1 MPMTFKD
8 VDAFAKT
15 LPGASLGTKW
25 DAKTW
30 IVGDKGFVWERPL
43 RKSDIERWGDEPLPS
58 GDILGVR
65 TENLDAK
72 DALLSMGL
80 PGFFTIQHFNNYSA
94 FLIELRKARTKD
106 VKTAILEAHRV
117 MAAKAPK
124 PRVAKVTKAT
134 SAKRTKRA

>member
-8 VDAFAKT
+8 VDAFAKA
-15 LPGASLGTKW
+15 LPDVTVGTKW
-25 DAKTW
+25 NHKTW
-30 IVGDKGFVWERPL
+30 MIRERGFVWERPL
-43 RKSDIERWGDEPLPS
+43 SKADIERLGDEYVPT
-58 GDILGVR
+58 GDILGVH

-72 DALLSMGL
+72 DAMLSMGL
-80 PGFFTIQHFNNYSA
+80 PGFFTIQHFNNYPA